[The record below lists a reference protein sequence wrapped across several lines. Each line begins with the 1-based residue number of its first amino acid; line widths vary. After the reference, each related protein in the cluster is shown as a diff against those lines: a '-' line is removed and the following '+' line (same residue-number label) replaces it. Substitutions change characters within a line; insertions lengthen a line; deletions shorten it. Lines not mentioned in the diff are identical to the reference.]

1 MDAKGE
7 AAHQKRDRCWRRW
20 EAFVREWGL
29 GNDSLLDSVSSHSEK
44 LLLARGFV
52 MHHRTFD
59 FNGSGEATHRRE
71 KPMVSA
77 TVRDAIGNVAASFR
91 ERDRASPFHVTDGIN
106 GTQPLH
112 PKIKCLLT
120 AFDSQDP
127 PTRKQKAVTPQLLR
141 DLTRLWAFA
150 PTGTRHTA
158 NLIIGAYFFAMRAC
172 EFCTTET
179 PGITRKLTADNVV
192 FRGLNNKVIPHDD
205 KDLIQKSEFVTMCF
219 ANQKNGTKME
229 KRSQR
234 KTGDADLC
242 PVRAWGRV
250 IKQLVTDF
258 PSEDER
264 HSSHVCRYRDHGT
277 IKEVTA
283 TDVKSLLRRTC
294 LLGDGERRYGVK
306 PEELGT
312 RSIRSGAAMAL
323 AIQGGHSD
331 NKIMLLGRWRSS
343 AFLKYIR
350 PQTMEWAGSTSK
362 EMARTPAF
370 LDLEGDT
377 DPRIQNTQSR
387 KEKQDKPTSTSLKN
401 G

>member
-1 MDAKGE
+1 
-7 AAHQKRDRCWRRW
+7 
-20 EAFVREWGL
+20 
-29 GNDSLLDSVSSHSEK
+29 
-44 LLLARGFV
+44 

-59 FNGSGEATHRRE
+59 FNGSGKATNERSQ
-71 KPMVSA
+71 PMVSA
-77 TVRDAIGNVAASFR
+77 TVRDAIGNVASTFR
-91 ERDRASPFHVTDGIN
+91 ERDRASPFHVTDGVN
-106 GTQPLH
+106 STQSLH
-112 PKIKCLLT
+112 PRIKCLLT

-141 DLTRLWAFA
+141 DLARLWKFA
-150 PTGTRHTA
+150 PSGTRHVA

-179 PGITRKLTADNVV
+179 PGRTQKLTTDNVV
-192 FRGLNNKVIPHDD
+192 FRGLNNMVIPHDD

-242 PVRAWGRV
+242 PVRAWGNV
-250 IKQLVTDF
+250 VKQLVIDF
-258 PSEDER
+258 QSEDER
-264 HSSHVCRYRDHGT
+264 QSIPVCRYRDGGT
-277 IKEVTA
+277 VKEVTA
-283 TDVKSLLRRTC
+283 SDVKSLLRRTC
-294 LLGDGERRYGVK
+294 LMGDGDRRYGIK

-323 AIQGGHSD
+323 AIQGGNSD
-331 NKIMLLGRWRSS
+331 NKIMLLGRWKSS

-350 PQTMEWAGSTSK
+350 PQTLEWGGSTSR

-377 DPRIQNTQSR
+377 EPRIQNTRSG
-387 KEKQDKPTSTSLKN
+387 KEKHAQPSSTSF
-401 G
+401 